1 MKIDGANIITG
12 FKEDITLKDMKN
24 LPIKEKIFIY
34 KYIALINKISLVNS
48 NDKFFFIDDLISGIS
63 IIQDLISN
71 IFNKEIHKDILE
83 EAKSYMKM
91 LELKFDKYEKDGITD
106 EERDQYK
113 KEIQDYIIKSE
124 IERKVNIKEEK
135 KKMRNSKVVLFKDWI
150 KLKESE

>member
-124 IERKVNIKEEK
+124 IERKENIKEEK
-135 KKMRNSKVVLFKDWI
+135 KENEKFQSSFI
-150 KLKESE
+150 

>member
-124 IERKVNIKEEK
+124 IERKENIKEEK

>member
-48 NDKFFFIDDLISGIS
+48 NDKFFFIDDLISGVS

-124 IERKVNIKEEK
+124 IERKENIKEEK